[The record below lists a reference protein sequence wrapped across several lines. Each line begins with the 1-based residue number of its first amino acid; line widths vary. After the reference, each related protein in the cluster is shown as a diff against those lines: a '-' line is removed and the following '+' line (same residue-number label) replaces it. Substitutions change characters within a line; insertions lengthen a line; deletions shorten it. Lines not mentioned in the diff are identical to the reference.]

1 MIKDFIFRVIAF
13 IIIITILPI
22 LLIALAFDVLVL
34 NNNGEFISNYLD
46 KWKTKKKR
54 RKNG

>member
-1 MIKDFIFRVIAF
+1 MIKDFTYRLIAF

-46 KWKTKKKR
+46 KWKTKKNK
-54 RKNG
+54 

>member
-13 IIIITILPI
+13 IIIITILPV

-34 NNNGEFISNYLD
+34 NNNGEFIINYLD
-46 KWKTKKKR
+46 KWKTKKK
-54 RKNG
+54 